1 MIRGA
6 DREHVAQRLDVLLQ
20 ETDRSRQL
28 DSLDMVV
35 VRSFLRA
42 QGIAVEPDAGPETG
56 TIAGWIAWLE
66 QRTAAG

>member
-1 MIRGA
+1 VIRGA
-6 DREHVAQRLDVLLQ
+6 ELKHAAQRLEVLLQ

-28 DSLDMVV
+28 DSLEMVI

-66 QRTAAG
+66 QRTVAG